1 MPPKSVFITG
11 ASGFIGSNLIKE
23 LSIHDRY
30 KIYAITSGRNPVS
43 FPNQVTLV
51 KMDLL
56 DENEVRNIFN
66 QYRPEVLIHL
76 VWDQNTPS
84 FFNSPDNYIWLELSL
99 RLLRLFHSVGGKEFI
114 FAGSSAQY
122 DNDNGLRK
130 EYSDISTRSLYGECK
145 HALEGLAAILCS
157 KSGMRFVSCRLFT
170 IFGKGDTHITT
181 GALPSAMRAF
191 MCGEVFICRNP
202 NVYRDYI
209 HIDDVSRAV
218 LAVLESDYSGPVNI
232 ASGIPRRMKNIFEF
246 IAKTMRSEHLF
257 GIENLDANSGVLVA
271 DTAVLR
277 EKIGYQCTVDFEK
290 ALSEEINWFCAL
302 NSKKQQTISQ

>member
-1 MPPKSVFITG
+1 MLPKSIFITG

-23 LSIHDRY
+23 LLVHDCY
-30 KIYAITSGRNPVS
+30 KIYAIISGRNPVS
-43 FPNQVTLV
+43 FPSPVITV
-51 KMDLL
+51 KIDLL

-84 FFNSPDNYIWLELSL
+84 FFNSPDNYVWLELSL
-99 RLLRLFHSVGGKEFI
+99 RLLRLFHLSGGKEFI

-130 EYSDISTRSLYGECK
+130 EYGDISARSLYGECK
-145 HALEGLAAILCS
+145 HALEDLAAILCS
-157 KSGMRFVSCRLFT
+157 KSSMRFVSCRLFT

-181 GALPSAMRAF
+181 GALPVAMRAF
-191 MCGEVFICRNP
+191 MCGEVFVCRNP
-202 NVYRDYI
+202 NAYRDYI
-209 HIDDVSRAV
+209 HIDDVSRAI

-232 ASGIPRRMKNIFEF
+232 ASGIPRRMQDIFAF
-246 IAKTMRSEHLF
+246 IAKTMRSDYLLR
-257 GIENLDANSGVLVA
+257 IDNSDANSGVLVA
-271 DTAVLR
+271 DTTVLR

-290 ALSEEINWFCAL
+290 ALAEEINWLCTP
-302 NSKKQQTISQ
+302 TIKDQRAVSQ